1 MTDMT
6 PRART
11 RRRDLSL
18 TQPASILDV
27 HATQPAAR
35 PVSVMRIS
43 AEADPN
49 ILARII
55 QPMVKLDLMPR
66 ALYVLSEDGAEMV
79 VEAVFAASSS
89 GSGQKRAWST
99 ACALRDRTSRRWT
112 CWAD

>member
-6 PRART
+6 PPRA
-11 RRRDLSL
+11 D
-18 TQPASILDV
+18 D
-27 HATQPAAR
+27 AAR
-35 PVSVMRIS
+35 PFPYTTNVNPDVGTAQPVARRVSVVRIS

-49 ILARII
+49 LLARII

-89 GSGQKRAWST
+89 DQVRRLEHSLRAVIGI
-99 ACALRDRTSRRWT
+99 TSV
-112 CWAD
+112 DLLG

>member
-6 PRART
+6 PSRAGEPA
-11 RRRDLSL
+11 
-18 TQPASILDV
+18 QPFPYTTNANPHVD
-27 HATQPAAR
+27 APQPAAR
-35 PVSVMRIS
+35 PVSVVRIS

-79 VEAVFAASSS
+79 AEIVFAASSS
-89 GSGQKRAWST
+89 DRVRRLEHSLRAVIGI
-99 ACALRDRTSRRWT
+99 TSVELLG
-112 CWAD
+112 